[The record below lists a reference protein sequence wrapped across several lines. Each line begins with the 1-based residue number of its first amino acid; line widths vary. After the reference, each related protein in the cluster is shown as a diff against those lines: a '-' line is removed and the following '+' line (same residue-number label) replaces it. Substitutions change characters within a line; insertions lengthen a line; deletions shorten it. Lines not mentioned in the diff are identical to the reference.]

1 MNSLNDSC
9 VLFFIKYPIKGQ
21 VKTRLSAELG
31 TDIVVELYGQFILD
45 TLSTLQQLN
54 VPFRICYHPDSAKEK
69 LIEWLGGQYSYMAQS
84 GANLGQ
90 RMKNAFAKTFNDD
103 FSRAVIIGS
112 DIPDLP
118 ADFLI
123 QALHALESN
132 DAVIGRCTDGGYYL
146 IGFSQAR
153 FLPEAFDDILWS
165 TNSVFKQ
172 TLDVLN
178 RHLYRVYI
186 LPQWYDVDTLADLNG
201 LLARNRNTNFNR
213 SKTFAFLLQ
222 IEDNKV

>member
-69 LIEWLGGQYSYMAQS
+69 LIEWLGGQYSYMAQT

-123 QALHALESN
+123 QALHALESHN
-132 DAVIGRCTDGGYYL
+132 AVIGPSRDGGYYL
-146 IGFSQAR
+146 IGFPQSH
-153 FLPEAFDDILWS
+153 FLQEAFENITWGGD
-165 TNSVFKQ
+165 TVFRQ
-172 TLDVLN
+172 TVEILN
-178 RHLYRVYI
+178 RHLRSVYI

-213 SKTFAFLLQ
+213 SKTFAYLLQ

>member
-1 MNSLNDSC
+1 MNPPMNSLNDSC
-9 VLFFIKYPIKGQ
+9 VLFFIKYPIKGH

-45 TLSTLQQLN
+45 TLSTLRQLN

-69 LIEWLGGQYSYMAQS
+69 IIEWLGGQYSYMAQS

-103 FSRAVIIGS
+103 FSGAVIIGS

-132 DAVIGRCTDGGYYL
+132 DAVLGRSTDGGYYL
-146 IGFSQAR
+146 IGFSQAH

-178 RHLYRVYI
+178 RHLYRVHI

-201 LLARNRNTNFNR
+201 LLRVWF
-213 SKTFAFLLQ
+213 
-222 IEDNKV
+222 